1 MYVVLSVNW
10 SVSKLGTVTL
20 GGVEGGVPCS
30 FLPFCL
36 SACPPPPPASGGAED
51 RQHPQVPLPGW
62 AAEDT
67 SLGPAVL
74 EGLWLVC

>member
-20 GGVEGGVPCS
+20 GGVEGGRV
-30 FLPFCL
+30 L
-36 SACPPPPPASGGAED
+36 SCPSVSLLAPPPASGGAED

>member
-36 SACPPPPPASGGAED
+36 SACPPP
-51 RQHPQVPLPGW
+51 HLPQEVLKTDSIHRSLSQDGQQRTPL
-62 AAEDT
+62 
-67 SLGPAVL
+67 
-74 EGLWLVC
+74 